1 MKIKKWGRVISMLV
15 ALAMLISLPTMA
27 APTVFAAGQ
36 QAAGQAGGGNTV
48 VSAEPMAADTVT
60 IQFSVTPAE
69 AVVSVVKT
77 GAYFP
82 ETQSG
87 SNSYTLEKG
96 AEYTYSVQ
104 LLGYDKVTKSITP
117 AADENITVA
126 MVPMTPVT
134 GQVTVRIESY
144 TQTMIPEMTIE
155 IMPPYDLVS
164 AGYSNVNDGAYTVMH
179 ALLDALHSRNV
190 PFGYGPG
197 YISSVGDTVD
207 IGDIASGQ
215 YPGWQFIYNGDIP
228 WVGADAIPVGDGD
241 EIVLFYSADYP
252 GAKFGHFDTLEQT
265 VQSGQQADLTLSATG
280 ISYGDFASYG
290 VTSPC
295 AGAQILV
302 NGVNTGLKTDEQGSV
317 SLSFDKPGS
326 YYVKAELYNDAGQP
340 TLTHTYTTIRV
351 ESSVANRLQRTIAF
365 LVSNIP
371 EPKVG
376 MDGGEWAVLA
386 TARGV
391 MVHNTLMPWYSQYF
405 SALNAKLAAD
415 FPSGGTVLPDGPMYT
430 TALRVAL
437 ALSSVGMDAN
447 AYTGW
452 PAVHYDFIGVLLN
465 KDPETSDFAIL
476 KRGLNE
482 LAYGLIAL
490 DSNQYLPQEK
500 QLRGKM
506 LTELIRRSISEGGW
520 NLSDTANVADSD
532 MTGVVLQALA
542 PYYRMSI
549 QEYSALGLT
558 DAPTHYAV
566 YNTVEK
572 AISALSKMQNADGGF
587 NSPYVSGQETSE
599 SAAQVVTAM
608 SALGID
614 IAKDARLQNNGK
626 NPLTRLEDFRLADG
640 SYKHLASMTG
650 FNLKATEQAAYALAA
665 YDRFL
670 SGSAS
675 LFDMSDAFR
684 LDFSGAPILAP
695 QGAVRLSAA
704 SAAVNVYTTTAGD
717 YYYKVVE
724 HGAPVPAVDTTGMA
738 QGYFATSE
746 NVIRL
751 DGLVGS
757 GAKDLYLVV
766 KTVSAFGT
774 QDDGQLCLQESG
786 QIAVQSSDSG
796 GSSGSNSGGGG
807 TSGDSNSGSGSGGGG
822 RAADTSKLLKLTIP
836 AWQEGGQGP
845 DPDPDSGSTKVYFT
859 LLGDTVHGASNG
871 VHTLRDGNLP
881 VWITRIEVS
890 LKSDATMYD
899 VFTSVLVPRGY
910 SFIGAADGYVKTIT
924 HPNGTSLSEMTNG
937 NTSGWMYTINGVH
950 VSQSLTQQKIRN
962 GDEIVWHYTD
972 DFTKESGSL
981 DGTGNT
987 GAGTGGGSGGSGTV
1001 AGGTGEGTSSGLYT
1015 ADGKLLPYAVK
1026 NKDAANTLVFTGT
1039 LAQIIEAVRGAKEAF
1054 ILDAAGFI
1062 LPDEQAVET
1071 VEIPTALLAAVA
1083 EKQLGLTVQF
1093 QGAAYRLSAQAVQ
1106 KLNEFAEMSDLSL
1119 TIRKKSV
1126 SELSELLQEQ
1136 VENNGGAAILEL
1148 NFNKGRTALSTA
1160 LAEKDLAVLVPF
1172 ALERGKRT
1180 GDVTAWMLEE
1190 DGSIT
1195 PIAGEYDN
1203 VKKEFVAYP
1212 TGGGLLIIGYT
1223 GLVTNN
1229 GINTGVTDET
1239 PFEDVAVTDW
1249 FYDSVLF
1256 AYQSKLFS
1264 GTSQNAFSPN
1274 EPMTRGMLVT
1284 VLGRLAQVDPEQQP
1298 ADGASFTDVPEGE
1311 YFAPY
1316 VRWASENAIVSGIG
1330 EGLFAPDSMIT
1341 REDFAVLLYRFQLA
1355 MDISLGDAP
1364 EAHEPVVFD
1373 DETEIS
1379 DYARE
1384 AVSAMSG
1391 FSVING
1397 KPGTIQ
1403 ADGSS
1408 GVNFDPK
1415 GNASRAEVAT
1425 MLYRFVN
1432 KMV

>member
-1 MKIKKWGRVISMLV
+1 MKIKKWGRVLSVLL
-15 ALAMLISLPTMA
+15 ALAMIISLPT
-27 APTVFAAGQ
+27 TVFAADQ
-36 QAAGQAGGGNTV
+36 QTAGQAGGGSTAL
-48 VSAEPMAADTVT
+48 SMETMAADTVT

-77 GAYFP
+77 GAYSP

-87 SNSYTLEKG
+87 FNSYTLEKG
-96 AEYTYSVQ
+96 AEYTCSIQ
-104 LLGYDKVTKSITP
+104 LLGHEKVSKTIIPDLDDT
-117 AADENITVA
+117 ITVA
-126 MVPMTPVT
+126 LAQMTPVT
-134 GQVTVRIESY
+134 GQVTVRIEGY
-144 TQTMIPEMTIE
+144 TQTMIPEMMVE
-155 IMPPYDLVS
+155 ITPPYDLVS
-164 AGYSNVNDGAYTVMH
+164 EGYSNINDGAYTVMH
-179 ALLDALHSRNV
+179 ALLDALHSKGV
-190 PFGYGPG
+190 PFNHGPG
-197 YISSVGDTVD
+197 YISSVGDTPSHSDVT
-207 IGDIASGQ
+207 SGQ

-228 WVGADAIPVGDGD
+228 WVGADAIPVRDGD
-241 EIVLFYSADYP
+241 EIILFYSADYP
-252 GAKFGHFDTLEQT
+252 GAKFGRFNMLEQT
-265 VQSGQQADLTLSATG
+265 VQSGQKVDLTLNATG
-280 ISYGDFASYG
+280 ISYGDSMSYG

-295 AGAQILV
+295 NGAQILV
-302 NGVNTGLKTDEQGSV
+302 NGVNTGLITDAKGVV
-317 SLSFDKPGS
+317 SLSFDKPGN

-340 TLTHTYTTIRV
+340 TLTHTYSTIRV
-351 ESSVANRLQRTIAF
+351 ESPVADRLQRTIAF

-371 EPKVG
+371 DPKVG

-391 MVHNTLMPWYSQYF
+391 MVHDMLMPWYSKYF

-415 FPSGGTVLPDGPMYT
+415 FPAGGTVLPDGPMYT

-437 ALSSVGMDAN
+437 ALSSVGMDASV
-447 AYTGW
+447 YTGW
-452 PAVHYDFIGVLLN
+452 PAVEYDFIGVLTN
-465 KDPETSDFAIL
+465 KDPDTSDYAIL

-506 LTELIRRSISEGGW
+506 LSELIHRSISDGGW
-520 NLSDTANVADSD
+520 NLSDTAKVADSD

-542 PYYRMSI
+542 PYYQMST

-558 DAPTHYAV
+558 GAPTHYAV
-566 YNTVEK
+566 YNVVEK
-572 AISALSKMQNADGGF
+572 AIGALSQMQNADGGF

-599 SAAQVVTAM
+599 SSAQVVTAM
-608 SALGID
+608 SMLGLD
-614 IAKDARLQNNGK
+614 ITKDTRLQENGK

-650 FNLKATEQAAYALAA
+650 YNLKATEQAAYALAA
-665 YDRFL
+665 YDRYL

-695 QGAVRLSAA
+695 QGAVRLSAE
-704 SAAVNVYTTTAGD
+704 SAAVNVYTTEAGN
-717 YYYKVVE
+717 YYYKVVD
-724 HGAPVPAVDTTGMA
+724 HGAPVPTIDATGLA

-751 DGLVGS
+751 EGLVGS
-757 GAKDLYLVV
+757 GAKDLYLIV
-766 KTVSAFGT
+766 KTASAFGT
-774 QDDGQLCLQESG
+774 QDDGQVG
-786 QIAVQSSDSG
+786 VQSSDSG
-796 GSSGSNSGGGG
+796 NANS
-807 TSGDSNSGSGSGGGG
+807 TGSGGIGSGG
-822 RAADTSKLLKLTIP
+822 RAADTSKLIKQTIP
-836 AWQEGGQGP
+836 AWQEGEPGQ
-845 DPDPDSGSTKVYFT
+845 DSGSGTAKIYFT
-859 LLGDTVHGASNG
+859 LLGDTAHGASSA
-871 VHTLRDGNLP
+871 VHTLKDGNLP

-910 SFIGAADGYVKTIT
+910 SFIGAADGYVKTII
-924 HPNGTSLSEMTNG
+924 HPDGTSLSEMTNG

-950 VSQSLTQQKIRN
+950 VSQALTQQKVRN

-987 GAGTGGGSGGSGTV
+987 SSGGSGGSG
-1001 AGGTGEGTSSGLYT
+1001 AGGGGTGEGTPSGLYT

-1026 NKDAANTLVFTGT
+1026 GKDAAKTLVFTGT
-1039 LAQIIEAVRGAKEAF
+1039 LAQIVEAVRGAQDAF
-1054 ILDAAGFI
+1054 VLDASGYT
-1062 LPDEQAVET
+1062 LPNDQTVET

-1083 EKQLGLTVQF
+1083 EKALGLTVQF
-1093 QGAAYRLSAQAVQ
+1093 LDGTYQLSAQAVQ
-1106 KLNEFAEMSDLSL
+1106 KLNEFAAASDFSL
-1119 TIRKKSV
+1119 TLRVKSA
-1126 SELSELLQEQ
+1126 SELSASQQERM
-1136 VENNGGAAILEL
+1136 ENNGGAVILEL
-1148 NFNKGRTALSTA
+1148 NFNKGRTAMNAVLS
-1160 LAEKDLAVLVPF
+1160 EKDIAVQVPF
-1172 ALERGKRT
+1172 ALERGKRA
-1180 GDVTAWMLEE
+1180 GDVAAWMLEE
-1190 DGSIT
+1190 DGSMT
-1195 PIAGEYDN
+1195 PVAGEYDS

-1212 TGGGLLIIGYT
+1212 TGGGVLVIGYGGGGT
-1223 GLVTNN
+1223 KN
-1229 GINTGVTDET
+1229 GIALGTADET
-1239 PFEDVAVTDW
+1239 PFEDVVVTDW

-1298 ADGASFTDVPEGE
+1298 ADRASFTDVPEGE

-1316 VRWASENAIVSGIG
+1316 VCWASENAIVSGTG
-1330 EGLFAPDSMIT
+1330 EGLFAPDMPIT
-1341 REDFAVLLYRFQLA
+1341 REDLTVLLYRFQLA
-1355 MDISLGDAP
+1355 MDINLGDAP
-1364 EAHEPVVFD
+1364 QAHEPVAFD
-1373 DETEIS
+1373 DEAEIS

-1391 FSVING
+1391 FAVIYG
-1397 KPGTIQ
+1397 KPGTVQ

-1425 MLYRFVN
+1425 MLYRFVS